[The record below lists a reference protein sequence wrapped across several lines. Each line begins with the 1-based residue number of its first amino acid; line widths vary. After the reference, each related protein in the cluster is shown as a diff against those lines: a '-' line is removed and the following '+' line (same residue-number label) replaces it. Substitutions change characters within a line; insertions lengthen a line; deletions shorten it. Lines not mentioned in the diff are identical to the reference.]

1 MNSKRQK
8 LPVPLE
14 GVRRRFEHWRR
25 SRTPGTRIPDSL
37 WQAAAKMAR
46 SSGVNRTAKALGLD
60 YYSYSLKERAE
71 APSAE
76 DGSLI
81 EHYHY
86 LGYTQPVGEQLKYL
100 VFVED
105 RPIACLAWS
114 SAPRHLG
121 CRDRFIGWSA
131 KARRE
136 NIRFLAY
143 NLRCER
149 ALKKAIL
156 HRKNSLFYKTCNG
169 TPKKSLATR
178 RTGCPGTTSWRSPHP
193 PFGNLRQLTSQIAVR
208 RPRPQ
213 RASLLP
219 QH

>member
-1 MNSKRQK
+1 MNTKRQK

-14 GVRRRFEHWRR
+14 GVRRRFEPWRR

-46 SSGVNRTAKALGLD
+46 SYGVNRTAKALGLD
-60 YYSYSLKERAE
+60 DYSLKERAE

-131 KARRE
+131 ITRRE

-149 ALKKAIL
+149 AL
-156 HRKNSLFYKTCNG
+156 
-169 TPKKSLATR
+169 KKSLATR

-193 PFGNLRQLTSQIAVR
+193 PFGNLRQLTSQIAAR

-213 RASLLP
+213 RASPFP